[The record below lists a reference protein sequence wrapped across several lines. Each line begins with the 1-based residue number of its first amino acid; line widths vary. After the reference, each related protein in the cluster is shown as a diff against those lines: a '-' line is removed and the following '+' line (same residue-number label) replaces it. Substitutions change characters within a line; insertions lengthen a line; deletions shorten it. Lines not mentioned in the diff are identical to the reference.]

1 MSRTF
6 LAVVGLLYVFILAPL
21 VVVVVVS
28 FNAGAVADFPPSG
41 WSFRWYA
48 HALGLKLFVNAIITS
63 FWLALAA
70 AVLSMPLGLIA
81 SIGIARG
88 KFPGRDALQSFFL
101 APLVTPGIV
110 VGIALLVSY
119 AAVGLRDA
127 PVRLLLAHVLITF
140 PFSVR
145 TILASLSRLDPALE
159 EAAAT
164 LGASPMKVFWRV
176 TFPLIQPGIAAGAIF
191 SFVMSFDNIPVSIF
205 LTDVRTNTIPIAIM
219 SYLEYNFDPS
229 IAAVSSMLIIGS
241 LTLAL
246 LLERIFGLR
255 RVMGM

>member
-6 LAVVGLLYVFILAPL
+6 LVVVGLLYVFMLAPL

-28 FNAGAVADFPPSG
+28 FNAGTVTDFPPSG
-41 WSFRWYA
+41 LSFRWYA
-48 HALGLKLFVNAIITS
+48 HALSLDLYVNAIITS
-63 FWLALAA
+63 VWLGLAA
-70 AVLSMPLGLIA
+70 AALSTPLGLMA

-88 KFPGRDALQSFFL
+88 RFPGRDALQAFFL
-101 APLVTPGIV
+101 APLATPGIV

-145 TILASLSRLDPALE
+145 TILASLSRLDPSLE

-164 LGASPMKVFWRV
+164 LGAKPVTIFWRV
-176 TFPLIQPGIAAGAIF
+176 TLPLIQPGIAAGAIF

-205 LTDVRTNTIPIAIM
+205 LTDVHTNTIPIAIM

-229 IAAVSSMLIIGS
+229 IAAVSSILIVGS
-241 LTLAL
+241 LAL
-246 LLERIFGLR
+246 GLFLERIFGLR
-255 RVMGM
+255 RAMGM

>member
-1 MSRTF
+1 MARPLYRVPASDKTMSDKKTKHSATNQLWGGRF
-6 LAVVGLLYVFILAPL
+6 GQGPAEIMAQI
-21 VVVVVVS
+21 
-28 FNAGAVADFPPSG
+28 N
-41 WSFRWYA
+41 
-48 HALGLKLFVNAIITS
+48 
-63 FWLALAA
+63 
-70 AVLSMPLGLIA
+70 A
-81 SIGIARG
+81 SISFDQRLYRQDIAGSKAHCDMLVACGILSAKDGAAIQQGLDQILGEFERG
-88 KFPGRDALQSFFL
+88 E
-101 APLVTPGIV
+101 
-110 VGIALLVSY
+110 
-119 AAVGLRDA
+119 
-127 PVRLLLAHVLITF
+127 IT
-140 PFSVR
+140 
-145 TILASLSRLDPALE
+145 LDPALE